1 MTEHKV
7 PVNIGGDPEVA
18 ARGDLTG
25 MLGEATVK
33 VTESGVWIT
42 IHPPGFLDDLMVVQT
57 FGFDRQLADVLKRV
71 DLLGLWAEKG
81 GSDGTS

>member
-1 MTEHKV
+1 
-7 PVNIGGDPEVA
+7 
-18 ARGDLTG
+18 
-25 MLGEATVK
+25 
-33 VTESGVWIT
+33 
-42 IHPPGFLDDLMVVQT
+42 MVVQT